1 MSNSL
6 NALLATAALALAGIT
21 GPLATSA
28 SAAAQGSKVILLTV
42 TDECSYCALHKKA
55 FLEEAA
61 KHGLEVEVKINN
73 FDPAEQA
80 TQVDQALGEAPDA
93 MVVWPADA
101 NAIVP
106 SLRKIKTAGVPL
118 VVTNS
123 LPDQKYSK
131 FWDAFTGP
139 DDIGN
144 GSTSA
149 EALIEGFKERG
160 LTEGNVFVIVGPLG
174 TPPQIQRL
182 EGFTKTLEEKA
193 PGIKILGTQPGN
205 WDQTQS
211 TDAAASLFT
220 QFGDQVQGVYAEAD
234 NMLAGVIVAAQ
245 RAGIDPKSLVLVGH
259 NCSIE
264 GVTALENGT
273 QYATVLQSPIDD
285 GIYAAQAV
293 ANLLDGKEVESV
305 TFLPHPMIKQAQVKD
320 CYPAVGK

>member
-1 MSNSL
+1 M
-6 NALLATAALALAGIT
+6 
-21 GPLATSA
+21 
-28 SAAAQGSKVILLTV
+28 
-42 TDECSYCALHKKA
+42 
-55 FLEEAA
+55 
-61 KHGLEVEVKINN
+61 KINN

-80 TQVDQALGEAPDA
+80 TQVDQALGEGPDA
-93 MVVWPADA
+93 IVVWPADA

>member
-1 MSNSL
+1 M
-6 NALLATAALALAGIT
+6 LATAALALVGMA

-28 SAAAQGSKVILLTV
+28 SAAAEGSKVILLTV
-42 TDECSYCALHKKA
+42 TDECSYRALHKKA

-80 TQVDQALGEAPDA
+80 TQVDQALGEAPGRHRRMA
-93 MVVWPADA
+93 RRRQR
-101 NAIVP
+101 NRAI
-106 SLRKIKTAGVPL
+106 AAQ
-118 VVTNS
+118 
-123 LPDQKYSK
+123 DQERRRAACRHQLASGPEYSK

-160 LTEGNVFVIVGPLG
+160 LTEGNVFVIVGPSEPRRRSSAWRASPRPSRRRRRASRSWARSRATG
-174 TPPQIQRL
+174 TRRSRPMRRPRSSPSSA
-182 EGFTKTLEEKA
+182 TR
-193 PGIKILGTQPGN
+193 
-205 WDQTQS
+205 
-211 TDAAASLFT
+211 
-220 QFGDQVQGVYAEAD
+220 VQGVYAPTTCS
-234 NMLAGVIVAAQ
+234 
-245 RAGIDPKSLVLVGH
+245 RASSSRRSARGSTPKSLVLVGH

-293 ANLLDGKEVESV
+293 ANLLDGEEVEKSP
-305 TFLPHPMIKQAQVKD
+305 FFPIR
-320 CYPAVGK
+320 

>member
-6 NALLATAALALAGIT
+6 NALLATAALALAGMA

-28 SAAAQGSKVILLTV
+28 SAAAHGSKVILLTV

-106 SLRKIKTAGVPL
+106 SLRKIKSAGVPL

-149 EALIEGFKERG
+149 EALIEELQGARAHG
-160 LTEGNVFVIVGPLG
+160 G
-174 TPPQIQRL
+174 QRL
-182 EGFTKTLEEKA
+182 RHRRTPRDPAADPA
-193 PGIKILGTQPGN
+193 PGRVHQDPRGEGAGHQDPGHAAGQLGPDAVDRCGGFALHPVRRPG
-205 WDQTQS
+205 
-211 TDAAASLFT
+211 A
-220 QFGDQVQGVYAEAD
+220 GVYAEAD

-293 ANLLDGKEVESV
+293 AKLLDGEEVENV
-305 TFLPHPMIKQAQVKD
+305 TFPHPMIKQAQVKD

>member
-1 MSNSL
+1 MSKSL
-6 NALLATAALALAGIT
+6 KTLLATAALALVGMA

-28 SAAAQGSKVILLTV
+28 SAAADGSKIILLTV

-80 TQVDQALGEAPDA
+80 SQVDQALGESPDA
-93 MVVWPADA
+93 IVLWPADA

-144 GSTSA
+144 GSTAA

-293 ANLLDGKEVESV
+293 ANLLDGKAAESV